1 MSGLVEEDDVSLPS
15 DSEDEENVEQTAEEE
30 KVTDLSD
37 TKVVTKYLE
46 AARIANL
53 ALSTVAVQCTEGRPI
68 LELIQIG
75 EQIITKSL
83 DKIYNK
89 KEDGEV
95 VKKGIA
101 FPVCVSVNE
110 RICNYSPLTSEA
122 DSCPPLSAGDMVKID
137 LGCHID
143 GYIACAAHT
152 LIVGSAPALPAPECG
167 DVAKACHD
175 AMLVAAATIKP
186 GAKNTDVTAAIARV
200 AEAYGV
206 KFIATVRSHQM
217 KQFVIDG
224 SKEIALCPP
233 DVEAGEERVQEQEF
247 EANEV
252 YCIDVAMSTGEGKGR
267 EGEDRTTVYKRN
279 VDVNYRLKMKA
290 SKEVLNAINKVHETM
305 PFSLRTLCDERTA
318 KMGITE
324 CVNHKLV
331 TAYPVFNERADA
343 YVAHFKTTVLLM
355 PSGTTKKVTG
365 LGCPE
370 YFVSEKALDDENAA
384 LLKEVEDA
392 EAKRK
397 AKAAK
402 KKKKK

>member
-1 MSGLVEEDDVSLPS
+1 M
-15 DSEDEENVEQTAEEE
+15 
-30 KVTDLSD
+30 
-37 TKVVTKYLE
+37 
-46 AARIANL
+46 
-53 ALSTVAVQCTEGRPI
+53 C
-68 LELIQIG
+68 
-75 EQIITKSL
+75 SL

-95 VKKGIA
+95 VKKGVA

-122 DSCPPLSAGDMVKID
+122 DSCPPLTAGDMVKID
-137 LGCHID
+137 LGCHVD

-152 LIVGSAPALPAPECG
+152 LIVGSAPTLPAPECG

-186 GAKNTDVTAAIARV
+186 GAKNTDVTAAIAKV
-200 AEAYGV
+200 ADAYGV

-224 SKEIALCPP
+224 TKEIALCPP
-233 DVEAGEERVQEQEF
+233 DVEAGEERVQEQEVSVLCVCVCVCVFASLASNHPPVCFRPPQF

-279 VDVNYRLKMKA
+279 VDVSYRLKMKA
-290 SKEVLNAINKVHETM
+290 SKEVINAVNKAHETM
-305 PFSLRTLCDERTA
+305 PFSLRTLGDERTA

-331 TAYPVFNERADA
+331 TPYPVFNERAGA

-384 LLKEVEDA
+384 LLREVEEA